1 LRLGKS
7 LRGEGT
13 EEKERKD
20 CMQRE
25 KRREK
30 KREGAKCLVYRG
42 RSLSGEGQPSS
53 WVQSSEL
60 EEGYAR
66 EGLRDAGRPG
76 LLCYINIYLSPQPLV
91 LGVKPNT
98 WLKNGHGLPYL
109 FTPPSL
115 YVCLSIQIFL
125 LPPRRLVILDEF
137 PPPWLLGLG
146 WKLRKLTSETEA

>member
-1 LRLGKS
+1 MRLGKS

-66 EGLRDAGRPG
+66 EGLRDAGRTWRPG
-76 LLCYINIYLSPQPLV
+76 LLWYAKYAPQALV
-91 LGVKPNT
+91 PGLKPNT
-98 WLKNGHGLPYL
+98 GMDG
-109 FTPPSL
+109 
-115 YVCLSIQIFL
+115 VCLKL
-125 LPPRRLVILDEF
+125 LI
-137 PPPWLLGLG
+137 
-146 WKLRKLTSETEA
+146 S